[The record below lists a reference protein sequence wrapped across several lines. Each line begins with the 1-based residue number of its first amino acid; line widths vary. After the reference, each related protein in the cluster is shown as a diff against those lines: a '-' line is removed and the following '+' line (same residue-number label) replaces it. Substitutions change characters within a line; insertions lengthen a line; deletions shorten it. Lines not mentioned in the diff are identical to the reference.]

1 MPQSSEEKSN
11 PAGDYHPWSTYLDA
25 REEAKVRGD
34 RRVGTEHLA
43 VALLMEADLAEALGC
58 DPPAAR
64 AALHAMDREALT
76 AVGLDGVL
84 EELPSVTPERGRERA
99 PRRPSI
105 KTVMLGRIPLTPGA
119 KHVLR
124 DSSRDM
130 RRIGRRHPGPEHVMA
145 ALLERERPDPAA
157 ELFAA
162 LGVDIAVA
170 RGRLV
175 SDAH

>member
-1 MPQSSEEKSN
+1 MSQPPEGKSN
-11 PAGDYHPWSTYLDA
+11 PASDYHPWSTYLDA

-64 AALHAMDREALT
+64 AALHAMDRAALA

-84 EELPSVTPERGRERA
+84 EELPPATPGRGREQA

-105 KTVMLGRIPLTPGA
+105 KTVLLGRIPLTPGA
-119 KHVLR
+119 KNVLR
-124 DSSRDM
+124 DSSKDM

-162 LGVDIAVA
+162 LGVDTVVA
-170 RGRLV
+170 RDRLV
-175 SDAH
+175 SDGY